1 MLDKAIHGYA
11 IRLDEQFTRV
21 QIQQSSA
28 EGKSSNQTTLP
39 MGWALKSSTTTRGR
53 FSVNQK
59 QYLMSKFS
67 IGESTGNKAN
77 AVSVAKSMITARD
90 SNGQRLFSSDEFL
103 TSQQISSFFSRMAAK
118 RTLQIDLGVNDEQ
131 STEYEQRFEELR
143 NKVIAEVV
151 PKHPICYDNNNL
163 CELVKKSKLSIF
175 SISMLRNICEQFD
188 IPTAQITAKRKA
200 PYINKLIEFV
210 QNCSCHE

>member
-1 MLDKAIHGYA
+1 
-11 IRLDEQFTRV
+11 
-21 QIQQSSA
+21 
-28 EGKSSNQTTLP
+28 
-39 MGWALKSSTTTRGR
+39 
-53 FSVNQK
+53 
-59 QYLMSKFS
+59 
-67 IGESTGNKAN
+67 
-77 AVSVAKSMITARD
+77 
-90 SNGQRLFSSDEFL
+90 
-103 TSQQISSFFSRMAAK
+103 MAAK

-163 CELVKKSKLSIF
+163 CELEKSKLSIF
-175 SISMLRNICEQFD
+175 SISMLRNIYDQFD
-188 IPTAQITAKRKA
+188 IPTAQITGKRKA

>member
-1 MLDKAIHGYA
+1 
-11 IRLDEQFTRV
+11 
-21 QIQQSSA
+21 
-28 EGKSSNQTTLP
+28 
-39 MGWALKSSTTTRGR
+39 
-53 FSVNQK
+53 
-59 QYLMSKFS
+59 MSKFS

-90 SNGQRLFSSDEFL
+90 RNGQRLFSSDEFL
-103 TSQQISSFFSRMAAK
+103 TSQRISSFFSRMAAK

-151 PKHPICYDNNNL
+151 PKHFICYDNNNL

-175 SISMLRNICEQFD
+175 SISMLRNICGQFD

-210 QNCSCHE
+210 